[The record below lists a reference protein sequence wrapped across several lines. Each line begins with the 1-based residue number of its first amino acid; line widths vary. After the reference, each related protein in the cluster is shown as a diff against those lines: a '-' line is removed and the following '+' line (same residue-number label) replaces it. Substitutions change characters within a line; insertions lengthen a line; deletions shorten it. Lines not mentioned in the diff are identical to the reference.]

1 MASRNQSRTAGYLD
15 PSNSWPL
22 LFQGDD
28 GRVRS
33 DQDDGAGG
41 RGDGG
46 AGRGDDG
53 GGRGQGAGDG
63 GWLLK
68 LAVGLAR
75 GAAMGAA
82 DVMPGVS
89 GATVAVVL
97 GIYSRLLQAVS
108 TASGAAARLVA
119 FDWRGFRSRLASL
132 DWWLIAPLLGG
143 LVATVGLLASLIEQL
158 LTDHPETVAGLLCGL
173 VTASAVTACRLCDWR
188 SVKGVVLSAVTAGA
202 TFALLGLQSAPVA
215 DPSLIA
221 LAGAGA
227 VAVCAMILPGISGAF
242 VLLMLGMYGAV
253 IGIVTDMRWLHG
265 VVFVAGA
272 ALGLALFST
281 LLHRLLQRF
290 RNAVMAVLVGL
301 MFGSLRVL
309 WPWPNGVGVIS
320 RHEDQAISGTGL
332 HWPATDEWAAP
343 TVAAAIGFVAVLT
356 LIRLSRSPHSR

>member
-1 MASRNQSRTAGYLD
+1 
-15 PSNSWPL
+15 
-22 LFQGDD
+22 
-28 GRVRS
+28 
-33 DQDDGAGG
+33 
-41 RGDGG
+41 
-46 AGRGDDG
+46 
-53 GGRGQGAGDG
+53 
-63 GWLLK
+63 
-68 LAVGLAR
+68 
-75 GAAMGAA
+75 MGAA

>member
-1 MASRNQSRTAGYLD
+1 
-15 PSNSWPL
+15 
-22 LFQGDD
+22 
-28 GRVRS
+28 
-33 DQDDGAGG
+33 
-41 RGDGG
+41 
-46 AGRGDDG
+46 
-53 GGRGQGAGDG
+53 
-63 GWLLK
+63 
-68 LAVGLAR
+68 
-75 GAAMGAA
+75 MGAA

-158 LTDHPETVAGLLCGL
+158 LTDHPETTAGLLCGL
-173 VTASAVTACRLCDWR
+173 VIASAVTACRLFDWR
-188 SVKGVVLSAVTAGA
+188 SVKGVVLSAATAGA

-215 DPSLIA
+215 DPSLLA

-227 VAVCAMILPGISGAF
+227 VSVCAMILPGISGAF

-253 IGIVTDMRWLHG
+253 IGIVTDMRWLHAA
-265 VVFVAGA
+265 VFVAGA

-281 LLHRLLQRF
+281 LLHRLLQRA

-332 HWPATDEWAAP
+332 HWPAANEWAAP

-356 LIRLSRSPHSR
+356 LIRLSRSPRSR